1 MRVRQQLVKL
11 ISTFFYAGFFPL
23 VPGTFA
29 SAIGVL
35 IFYFLKDNL
44 IASLSV
50 TLFLV
55 ILGFL
60 TCTEA
65 EELFKEKD
73 PKYIVIDEVSGM
85 CLSLLFL
92 PSYDYKVFIL
102 GFLVFRIFDTL
113 KPFPIGR
120 IQDLKGGSGVMS
132 DDLLAALY
140 TNITLQ
146 LSFRFITF
154 KGS

>member
-1 MRVRQQLVKL
+1 MRLRQRLAKL
-11 ISTFFYAGFFPL
+11 IGTFFYAGFFPL
-23 VPGTFA
+23 IPGTFA

-50 TLFLV
+50 TLFLI

-60 TCTEA
+60 TCAQA

-92 PSYDYKVFIL
+92 PYYDYKVFIF

-113 KPFPIGR
+113 KPFPIDR
-120 IQDLKGGSGVMS
+120 IQDLKGSGGIMS

-146 LSFRFITF
+146 LSFRFIAF

>member
-29 SAIGVL
+29 SAIGIL

-44 IASLSV
+44 IVSLSA
-50 TLFLV
+50 TLFLI

-60 TCTEA
+60 SCTQA

-73 PKYIVIDEVSGM
+73 PRYIVIDEVSGM
-85 CLSLLFL
+85 CLALLFL
-92 PSYDYKVFIL
+92 PYYDYKVFIF

-120 IQDLKGGSGVMS
+120 LQHLKGGGGIMS

-146 LSFRFITF
+146 LSFRFIAF

>member
-1 MRVRQQLVKL
+1 MKL